1 MLFSTVALSVILSF
15 LVTERTGLLTGGM
28 VSAGY
33 LAFYFSEPMRILS
46 TFLLSALIALI
57 LRLSREFLI
66 LYGRRRFML
75 SILLSILFVYALE
88 KAYFIMSPLSLD
100 LRVIGYII
108 PGLIANDM
116 EKQGII
122 RTSLA
127 LIIVT
132 ALVKLLDILGGLLA
146 NIGL

>member
-15 LVTERTGLLTGGM
+15 LVTELTGLLTGGM

-46 TFLLSALIALI
+46 TYLLSALIALI

-132 ALVKLLDILGGLLA
+132 ALVKLLSILGGLL
-146 NIGL
+146 

>member
-15 LVTERTGLLTGGM
+15 LVTELTGLLTGGM

-46 TFLLSALIALI
+46 TLLLSTLIALI

-116 EKQGII
+116 EKQGIL

-132 ALVKLLDILGGLLA
+132 ALVKLLSILGGLL
-146 NIGL
+146 